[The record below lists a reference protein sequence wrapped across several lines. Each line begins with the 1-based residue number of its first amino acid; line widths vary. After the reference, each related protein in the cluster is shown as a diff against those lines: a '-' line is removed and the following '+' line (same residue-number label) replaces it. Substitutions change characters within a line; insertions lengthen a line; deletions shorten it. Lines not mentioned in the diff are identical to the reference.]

1 MFIKGSLT
9 AKISDIYILLHV
21 KSATE
26 SHFRETEALIRDVPA
41 PDIVDWLL
49 NYGYFPEENILP
61 PCFRVSGFELQTK
74 PYHQDLADLPRRQ
87 LASVSHPKGLLT
99 FRSFGTQHPKNYH
112 DAVFHLMDD
121 WSNVIDHLF
130 HPEQKIF
137 SYSFPIPVSKRGSQN
152 LSSLRTGRMIYEWIE
167 MAEKDLIIDAHKYKI
182 IARTD
187 ITNFYPSVYT
197 HSIAWALH
205 SREDALSDKSN
216 NLVGNKIDRLFQYAN
231 DGRTNGIPV
240 GSGLC
245 DLIAEIILADIDLR
259 VSKRTAGRDYIA
271 VRFKDDYR
279 ILAQDQETAKDI
291 LEILSSELQAFNLT
305 LNEGKT
311 VFLNL
316 PDGLYRRH
324 DRDYFPHSLKRAQ
337 QIPFKEFEHTL
348 LIALEIHRKYPGTS
362 ILEKFIAEL
371 FDGKRT
377 LKITY
382 SKKPN
387 PRNKEVRK
395 TVSLLFLLKRE
406 STKILCHVLS
416 VIEAVYLIEKKSDPY
431 LKEFL
436 KKTVE
441 DELRQASNRSSVFE
455 AVWLIFFARYI
466 SLGIES
472 FNDLV
477 EEESMRDNLFYKS
490 IITSQQK
497 FFTDSGI
504 SLFKKPKDCRR
515 ESLAQKLAIFER

>member
-1 MFIKGSLT
+1 MN
-9 AKISDIYILLHV
+9 
-21 KSATE
+21 SATE
-26 SHFRETEALIRDVPA
+26 SHFRETEALIRDVPVPEIA
-41 PDIVDWLL
+41 DWLL
-49 NYGYFPEENILP
+49 NCGYFPEENILP
-61 PCFRVSGFELQTK
+61 PCFKVSEFELQSK
-74 PYHQDLADLPRRQ
+74 PYYKDLADLPRRK

-112 DAVFHLMDD
+112 DAVFHLMDE
-121 WSNVIDHLF
+121 WVNVIDHLF
-130 HPEQKIF
+130 HPEQKIY
-137 SYSFPIPVSKRGSQN
+137 SYSFPIPVSKRGSGN
-152 LSSLRTGRMIYEWIE
+152 LTSLRTGRMIYEWIE

-205 SREDALSDKSN
+205 NREDALGDKGN

-231 DGRTNGIPV
+231 DGRTNGIPI

-259 VSKRTAGRDYIA
+259 VSRRTADRDYIA

-279 ILAQDQETAKDI
+279 ILAQDEETAKDI
-291 LEILSSELQAFNLT
+291 LEILSFELQGFNLT

-324 DRDYFPHSLKRAQ
+324 DRDYFPHSLKRAKKV
-337 QIPFKEFEHTL
+337 PFKEFEHTL

-371 FDGKRT
+371 FNKKRS
-377 LKITY
+377 LKVSY
-382 SKKPN
+382 SSRAT
-387 PRNKEVRK
+387 PRMKEIRK
-395 TVSLLFLLKRE
+395 TISLLFLLKRE

-416 VIEAVYLIEKKSDPY
+416 VVEAVYLAEKNEDPH

-436 KKTVE
+436 KSTIE
-441 DELRQASNRSSVFE
+441 DELKQASNRSSVFE
-455 AVWLIFFARYI
+455 AVWLIYFSRYL
-466 SLGIES
+466 SLRIES

-477 EEESMRDNLFYKS
+477 KEESMRDNLFYKS
-490 IITSQQK
+490 VITSQQK
-497 FFTDSGI
+497 IFNDSGV
-504 SLFKKPKDCRR
+504 SLFQKPRDCRG
-515 ESLAQKLAIFER
+515 ESLAQKLAIFQR